1 MNPIQMLLKSRKFL
15 LLVLDTVIS
24 LILWGVGL
32 WLPQYTE
39 QVNQLILILQPVFV
53 SVIGGIA
60 VEDAAEKRAGGAR
73 G

>member
-1 MNPIQMLLKSRKFL
+1 MNPFQMLLKSRKFL

-32 WLPQYTE
+32 WMPQYTE
-39 QVNQLILILQPVFV
+39 QINQLILILQPVFV

>member
-1 MNPIQMLLKSRKFL
+1 MNPFQMLLKSRKFL

-39 QVNQLILILQPVFV
+39 QINQLILILQPVFV